1 MFTIGRNT
9 SNHDAK
15 KTSFTENKLM
25 KLSTS
30 LMLATSLHIKPA
42 RFAQIY
48 ASDKAAELMYER
60 AAPIFNLDNSRSSL
74 GVLFTEERDN
84 VIMGGI
90 MYDAEPE
97 FFPGLTVSFGGKVLV
112 ALLGIENQDVFAIAA
127 NVEAAYQLPLRMFP
141 VNLSAAVGYAPD
153 VLSFGQ
159 ADRIID
165 WNVRAGLQLTS
176 QIEGF
181 LGFRFLQFDTRP
193 GDAELD
199 DQFHLGIRWTF
210 AN

>member
-1 MFTIGRNT
+1 MTP
-9 SNHDAK
+9 K

-30 LMLATSLHIKPA
+30 WMLATSLLLPFYAQAGVSPEDAELVKKENITKVRTEPATLNNNANSGTNIKPA

-127 NVEAAYQLPLRMFP
+127 NVEAAYQLPLRMIP
-141 VNLSAAVGYAPD
+141 VNLSAAVAVSYTH
-153 VLSFGQ
+153 
-159 ADRIID
+159 
-165 WNVRAGLQLTS
+165 LT
-176 QIEGF
+176 
-181 LGFRFLQFDTRP
+181 LPTTP
-193 GDAELD
+193 YV
-199 DQFHLGIRWTF
+199 
-210 AN
+210 